1 MLLWQLFLI
10 LAMIFIIVEI
20 FVPMVF
26 FVNFALACLAT
37 SVVAV
42 YVTDIRFLILVAVVL
57 SGMFLF
63 VLRPMLMKKIKSDT
77 GVEDKYIGKVV
88 KVIEPIN
95 ANGGAITIYGERWNA
110 KAEEEISVGADVKI
124 IRNESL
130 VFYVEKIKE

>member
-63 VLRPMLMKKIKSDT
+63 VLSPMLMKKIKSAT